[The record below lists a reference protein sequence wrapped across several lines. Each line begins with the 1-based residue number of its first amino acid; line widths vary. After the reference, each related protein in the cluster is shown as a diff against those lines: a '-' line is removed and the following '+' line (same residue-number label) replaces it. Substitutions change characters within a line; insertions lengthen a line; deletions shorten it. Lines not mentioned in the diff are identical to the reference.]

1 MILKDISQILQAAL
15 AWLGR
20 AKTRWRLR
28 GWVGEGLCSSPGES
42 KAQTV
47 REAPRGEE
55 EGRFKAKNEQVGLI
69 HNNIKV
75 ILYCNAIARG
85 EFLESVHTS
94 NMILMQNCVAF
105 SLVLLCNSSSSSRPL
120 DACPFE

>member
-1 MILKDISQILQAAL
+1 M
-15 AWLGR
+15 
-20 AKTRWRLR
+20 
-28 GWVGEGLCSSPGES
+28 GEGLCSSPGES

-75 ILYCNAIARG
+75 ILYCNASARG
-85 EFLESVHTS
+85 EFLQSVHTS
-94 NMILMQNCVAF
+94 NMILMKHCIAF
-105 SLVLLCNSSSSSRPL
+105 SLVLLCNSSSQPL
-120 DACPFE
+120 DVCLFE

>member
-1 MILKDISQILQAAL
+1 M
-15 AWLGR
+15 
-20 AKTRWRLR
+20 
-28 GWVGEGLCSSPGES
+28 GEGLCSSPGES

-75 ILYCNAIARG
+75 ILYCNATARG
-85 EFLESVHTS
+85 EFLLLQSVHTS

-105 SLVLLCNSSSSSRPL
+105 SLVLLCNSSSSCQPL
-120 DACPFE
+120 DVCPFE